1 VAGYAQ
7 RKVIYINSQ
16 TVIREKYGKRE
27 NMEKEAVLYTAGLRT
42 RYENPRKILKLKPPN
57 PDLV

>member
-7 RKVIYINSQ
+7 QKVININSQ
-16 TVIREKYGKRE
+16 TVIREK

-42 RYENPRKILKLKPPN
+42 RYENPRKI
-57 PDLV
+57 